1 MVNIGIWGIGKHAV
15 RNLIPALIECPDTE
29 LVGTWTESR
38 DTRVMVSETFG
49 IDCYDTLQEML
60 EDGNLDAIVVSTP
73 VGLHYEHGRKVIASG
88 KHLWCEKSLA
98 TNPKEVFDLMRLSET
113 YSVEVKEMFMFLH
126 HPQFI
131 QLKELVESG
140 RIGKIRSLAARFG
153 FPHLE
158 PNDIRYRPDLG
169 GGSLLDAGCYPVAAA
184 HSLIGAKPVRVSGQ
198 LWAEADH
205 QVDTMGCAVFVYE
218 GEKRAILEWGF
229 GHSYRNEIE
238 IWGTNGV
245 IIANRA
251 FSKPSDLTSEISIVY
266 QDGTKEKMTVN
277 PCNHFS
283 TMFTNFSNLPYS
295 REWNIDQSTL
305 IERIRNLENY

>member
-1 MVNIGIWGIGKHAV
+1 
-15 RNLIPALIECPDTE
+15 
-29 LVGTWTESR
+29 
-38 DTRVMVSETFG
+38 MVSETFG

-60 EDGNLDAIVVSTP
+60 DDGNLDAIVVSTP

-131 QLKELVESG
+131 QLKQLVESG

-295 REWNIDQSTL
+295 KEWNIDQSTL